1 MTPPRTRTR
10 TRRPQAALAALSLV
24 VLAACGTR
32 LDHDT
37 IVRAGSGT
45 GSGQAGTGTA
55 AGELVPGA
63 DGAGEGQTAAGAT
76 GDSAGPA
83 EGGGDAAGPGGAAA
97 GNGSGGNGRGGGG
110 NGAGRGGAPIVIGS
124 VGTLSGPGG
133 VAFGQGPRALQA
145 WAAATNTAGGIDGR
159 QVKVIVMDDGADAAK
174 GRSQVQELVER
185 HNVVAIVAAMT
196 TTHTLAAWKGYVEQ
210 KKVPVVGGDCS
221 TTAWTSS
228 PVLFSQCPS
237 TNSQM
242 DGLAKVGAT
251 YGKGKKLG
259 GLFCT
264 ETDACSHAEDRMFGS
279 GRAATRFGLDPV
291 YRAKITVTQP
301 DYTAECLQA
310 RNAGVELMMVTG
322 DPNTVARVASS
333 CRRQNFSPQ
342 FLQPSATVGADSA
355 SKPGLSNV
363 LAAMAVFPFKGTS
376 SPSIH
381 EFDAAWKKYGGGKA
395 PGPAAAQ
402 GWASAKV
409 FEKAARGAGEISR
422 AGLIKE
428 LYTFRGQRF
437 GGLTVPLTYVA
448 GKGTADTRCAFF
460 MRGSGGGW
468 TAPLGA
474 RPVCW

>member
-1 MTPPRTRTR
+1 MTPTRTR
-10 TRRPQAALAALSLV
+10 SAPAAMALLSLLSL

-45 GSGQAGTGTA
+45 GGGQAGTGA
-55 AGELVPGA
+55 ATEDLTGT
-63 DGAGEGQTAAGAT
+63 DGTGEGGQTAEGTTGTAAGAT
-76 GDSAGPA
+76 GGGTGTSGPDGKGSS
-83 EGGGDAAGPGGAAA
+83 GGT
-97 GNGSGGNGRGGGG
+97 GGNGKG
-110 NGAGRGGAPIVIGS
+110 GAGGVAARGGAPIVIGS

-133 VAFGQGPRALQA
+133 VAFAQGPRALQA
-145 WAAATNTAGGIDGR
+145 WAAATNAAGGINGR
-159 QVKVIVMDDGADAAK
+159 TVKVIVMDDGADAAK

-210 KKVPVVGGDCS
+210 KKVPVIGGDCS
-221 TTAWTSS
+221 TTAWTNS
-228 PVLFSQCPS
+228 PVLFSQCAA

-242 DGLAKVGAT
+242 DGLAKIGAT
-251 YGKGKKLG
+251 HGKGKKLG

-264 ETDACSHAEDRMFGS
+264 ESDACTHAEDRMFGS
-279 GRAATRFGLDPV
+279 GRAAARFGLDPV
-291 YRAKITVTQP
+291 YRAKITLTQP

-310 RNAGVELMMVTG
+310 RNAGVELMLVTG

-342 FLQPSATVGADSA
+342 FLQPSATVGADTA
-355 SKPGLSNV
+355 AKPGLSDV
-363 LAAMAVFPFKGTS
+363 LGAMAVFPFKGVS
-376 SPSIH
+376 SPAFR
-381 EFDAAWKKYGGGKA
+381 EFDAAWKKYGGRA
-395 PGPAAAQ
+395 PGPSAAQ

-409 FEKAARGAGEISR
+409 FEKAARGASEISR

-448 GKGTADTRCAFF
+448 GKGTADTRCVFF
-460 MRGSGGGW
+460 MRGSGGRW
-468 TAPLGA
+468 TAPGGA
-474 RPVCW
+474 GPVCW

>member
-1 MTPPRTRTR
+1 VTPPRTRST
-10 TRRPQAALAALSLV
+10 LAAMAVLSLV
-24 VLAACGTR
+24 LSACGSR

-37 IVRAGSGT
+37 IVRAGSGS
-45 GSGQAGTGTA
+45 GGGQAGTGA
-55 AGELVPGA
+55 AVGETLPGT
-63 DGAGEGQTAAGAT
+63 DGAGEGQAGDVAAG
-76 GDSAGPA
+76 DK
-83 EGGGDAAGPGGAAA
+83 AGPGNGAEGASGQA
-97 GNGSGGNGRGGGG
+97 GAEGNGGTGGNGKGGGS
-110 NGAGRGGAPIVIGS
+110 GAGRGGGPIVIGS
-124 VGTLSGPGG
+124 VGTYSGPGG
-133 VAFGQGPRALQA
+133 VAFAQGPRALQA
-145 WAAATNTAGGIDGR
+145 WAAATNAAGGINGR
-159 QVKVIVMDDGADAAK
+159 KVKVIVMDDGADAAK
-174 GRSQVQELVER
+174 GRSQAQELVER

-196 TTHTLAAWKGYVEQ
+196 TTHTLAAWKGYVEK
-210 KKVPVVGGDCS
+210 KKVPVIGGDCS
-221 TTAWTSS
+221 TTAWTNS
-228 PVLFSQCPS
+228 PVLFSQCPG

-251 YGKGKKLG
+251 YGKGKKIG

-264 ETDACSHAEDRMFGS
+264 ESDACGHAEDRMFGS
-279 GRAATRFGLDPV
+279 GRAAQRFGLDPV
-291 YRAKITVTQP
+291 YRAKISLTQP

-310 RNAGVELMMVTG
+310 RNAGVELMLVTG

-342 FLQPSATVGADSA
+342 FLQPSATVGADTA

-363 LAAMAVFPFKGTS
+363 LASMAVFPFKGVAT
-376 SPSIH
+376 PAFR
-381 EFDAAWKKYGGGKA
+381 EFDAAWQKYGAKA

-437 GGLTVPLTYVA
+437 GGLTVPLTYVS
-448 GKGTADTRCAFF
+448 GRGTADTRCAFF